1 MSTKRKA
8 SPASISG
15 CVANVRAYVD
25 MMLSDYEQDRV
36 VIVIPV
42 GSAAYSMGYRFTTCL
57 RSEVDEYIAGGA
69 KISPYTAKDLTP

>member
-1 MSTKRKA
+1 
-8 SPASISG
+8 
-15 CVANVRAYVD
+15 

-42 GSAAYSMGYRFTTCL
+42 GSAAYNMGYRFTTCL